1 MAFTVTFHPARNGGV
16 MTRVDGRVAFPSR
29 GDHRAAEPAPGE
41 TWEVEVEGLN
51 PRGTVV
57 FLRLLRSPAEIKQR
71 KNRERAARDRLIRI
85 ARERKAEESRDYF
98 ESRREELEEI
108 ARTRPAYSAGIRDLL
123 ARPPVGKSRELTARV
138 VEGRILEVKKMIRA
152 ARDWAQ
158 RVPAPD
164 PGPRPASPPD
174 EPSGKTIPS
183 LSVWVKWTESWEG
196 DGLRMGKS
204 NVRTY
209 QGMEE
214 RRVIDPS
221 APWERPVR
229 DYLRDI
235 TEQAGIS
242 QDVSITADIEKLRRR
257 MKKKATIE
265 ALLAA
270 RDKEHAVHI
279 SESPPQ
285 LRNIAN
291 LPIAREAKKII
302 HARIEKWAHARRMF
316 LLSNLEKDGG
326 VVRLANGG
334 VPYAPVIDG
343 EEPCQRIVTRQE
355 NGEFDI
361 FWTEITE
368 WEVVESWM
376 NVVE

>member
-1 MAFTVTFHPARNGGV
+1 MSFTVTFRPARNGGV
-16 MTRVDGRVAFPSR
+16 MTKVDGRVAFPSR
-29 GDHRAAEPAPGE
+29 GDRRAAEPSPGE

-51 PRGTVV
+51 PRGTVA
-57 FLRLLRSPAEIKQR
+57 FLRLLRSPAEIKYR
-71 KNRERAARDRLIRI
+71 KDRERAARDRLIRI
-85 ARERKAEESRDYF
+85 AREQKAKESRDYF

-123 ARPPVGKSRELTARV
+123 AHPPVGKSRELTARV

-158 RVPAPD
+158 RIPSPD
-164 PGPRPASPPD
+164 PGPRPASPPPG
-174 EPSGKTIPS
+174 PSGATIPS

-204 NVRTY
+204 NIRTY
-209 QGMEE
+209 QGLEE
-214 RRVIDPS
+214 RCVIDPS
-221 APWERPVR
+221 AHWEGPVR
-229 DYLRDI
+229 DYLRGI
-235 TEQAGIS
+235 TRQAGIS
-242 QDVSITADIEKLRRR
+242 RDVLIAADVEKLRRR
-257 MKKKATIE
+257 MKEKATVE
-265 ALLAA
+265 ALLTA

-285 LRNIAN
+285 LRDIAN
-291 LPIAREAKKII
+291 LPTAREAYGII
-302 HARIEKWAHARRMF
+302 EKRIERWAHARRLF
-316 LLSNLEKDGG
+316 FLSNLEENGG
-326 VVRLANGG
+326 IVRLKDG

-343 EEPCQRIVTRQE
+343 EEPCRRIVTQQE
-355 NGEFDI
+355 NGELDI
-361 FWTEITE
+361 PWAEITE